1 MDSAVCFPIKERGLY
16 GTRAVKG
23 KWRRPVP
30 QPIREGEEWRFVCA
44 RSSSLLYFAPITR
57 RSLAEHAAIHP
68 LGAGIYP
75 KATVLNRFIAK
86 LIDLFL
92 AAAAAEVIASVG
104 FLAGVA
110 YLFVA
115 DGFAGG
121 RSIGKRLIGLQTVLP
136 DIREPAGFR
145 ESIIRNIPFAAAQLL
160 FSVPYVGWLASAAI
174 VGFEAMLIIGNEQ
187 GRRLGDELAG
197 TQVLDAGRLALPD

>member
-1 MDSAVCFPIKERGLY
+1 M
-16 GTRAVKG
+16 
-23 KWRRPVP
+23 
-30 QPIREGEEWRFVCA
+30 
-44 RSSSLLYFAPITR
+44 LYFAPNYEEIPG
-57 RSLAEHAAIHP
+57 EQVGIHP
-68 LGAGIYP
+68 LGTGIYP

-86 LIDLFL
+86 LIDVFL

-121 RSIGKRLIGLQTVLP
+121 RSIGKRLIGLQTVLTE
-136 DIREPAGFR
+136 IRGPAGFR
-145 ESIIRNIPFAAAQLL
+145 ESIIRNIPFAVAQLL
-160 FSVPYVGWLASAAI
+160 FAVPYVGWLASAAI

-197 TQVLDAGRLALPD
+197 TQVLDAGRMALPD